1 MARMISDLNRR
12 AAQLFQ
18 AALLRADELRI
29 AAHTRADGGQTLDF
43 GVAVPGGLEAG
54 RVLAEICLSGLGKV
68 DLVPASADLP
78 TQLAVAVRTDEPVA
92 ACLRSQYAGWQIAGE
107 KFFAMGSGPMRA
119 AAGREEV
126 IKHLGGKEP
135 AELVVGILET
145 RKVPPEAVVTE
156 LADKCGVPPSGVL
169 LAAAPTASF
178 AGTIQVV
185 ARSVETALHKLHEL
199 GFDVNRVV
207 SGYGV
212 APLPPIGRDD
222 LVSIGWTNDV
232 VLYGGTVQLWVR
244 GDDESLAEIGPR
256 VPSCSSSAYGQTF
269 ARLFEQAG
277 HDFYKLDPHLFSPAV
292 VTFNNLDTGR
302 VFHFGQ
308 LNRQVLVE
316 SFGL

>member
-1 MARMISDLNRR
+1 MSRMISDLNRR
-12 AAQLFQ
+12 AAQLFER
-18 AALLRADELRI
+18 AALCADELKI

-43 GVAVPGGLEAG
+43 GVAAPGGLEAG
-54 RVLAEICLSGLGKV
+54 RVLAEICLSGLGEV
-68 DLVPASADLP
+68 DVVPANADLP
-78 TQLAVAVRTDEPVA
+78 THLAVSVRTDEPVS

-126 IKHLGGKEP
+126 IKQLGGKEP
-135 AELVVGILET
+135 AQLVVGVLET
-145 RKVPPEAVVTE
+145 RKLPPETVVAE
-156 LADKCGVPPSGVL
+156 LAGKCGVPPSGVL

-222 LVSIGWTNDV
+222 LVSIGLTNDAI
-232 VLYGGTVQLWVR
+232 LYGGQVTLWVR
-244 GDDESLAEIGPR
+244 GDDESLAKIGPR

-302 VFHFGQ
+302 VFQFGKID
-308 LNRQVLVE
+308 RKVLLE

>member
-18 AALLRADELRI
+18 SAALRADELKI
-29 AAHTRADGGQTLDF
+29 ATHTRADGGQTLDF
-43 GVAVPGGLEAG
+43 GIAAPGGLEAG

-68 DLVPASADLP
+68 NVVPATADLP
-78 TQLAVAVRTDEPVA
+78 THLAVAVRTDEPVA

-126 IKHLGGKEP
+126 IKELGGKEP
-135 AELVVGILET
+135 AQLVVGVLET
-145 RKVPPEAVVTE
+145 RKLPPEGVVAE
-156 LADKCGVPPSGVL
+156 LAEKCGVPPSGVL

-185 ARSVETALHKLHEL
+185 ARSVETALHKMHEL

-207 SGYGV
+207 AGYGV

-222 LVSIGWTNDV
+222 LVAIGWTNDA

-256 VPSCSSSAYGQTF
+256 VPSCSSNAYGQTF

-302 VFHFGQ
+302 VFRFGQ
-308 LNRQVLVE
+308 LNRQVLSE